1 MATDG
6 SNVVIAA
13 FTEDE
18 VRRLTG
24 IRLRQLRY
32 WDRTA
37 FFRPSLIDNEDG
49 DQVGSLYSF
58 RDLVCL
64 QVLNGLRN
72 DNGVSLQHLREVKD
86 KLAKLGAD
94 LWAKTTLYVLKKQ
107 VVFHNSETGDL
118 EEVLTGQGYC
128 VYLLKLFEQIWRA
141 RSDLCALGIWTILA
155 RSSASAGWLKVN
167 QSSLEPEYRY
177 LVLKLSRMRAIR

>member
-94 LWAKTTLYVLKKQ
+94 LWAKTTLYVLKNKS
-107 VVFHNSETGDL
+107 FSITP
-118 EEVLTGQGYC
+118 
-128 VYLLKLFEQIWRA
+128 R
-141 RSDLCALGIWTILA
+141 
-155 RSSASAGWLKVN
+155 
-167 QSSLEPEYRY
+167 
-177 LVLKLSRMRAIR
+177 LVI